1 MTTQSVFGT
10 VSLDRLWA
18 EVFMSHDAN
27 DPGHGH
33 TVAAWT
39 AVTIIILATTVGTV
53 FFFLDMPLMVWGSAI
68 VAAAGVV
75 VGYVLRQMGYGS
87 KPKN

>member
-1 MTTQSVFGT
+1 
-10 VSLDRLWA
+10 
-18 EVFMSHDAN
+18 MSHDAN

-39 AVTIIILATTVGTV
+39 AVTIIIIATTVGTV
-53 FFFLDMPLMVWGSAI
+53 FFFLDIPLMVWASAG
-68 VAAAGVV
+68 VALAGVV
-75 VGYVLRQMGYGS
+75 VGYILRQMGYGA

>member
-1 MTTQSVFGT
+1 
-10 VSLDRLWA
+10 
-18 EVFMSHDAN
+18 MSHDAN

-39 AVTIIILATTVGTV
+39 AVTIIMIATTVGTV
-53 FFFLDMPLMVWGSAI
+53 FFFLDIPLMVWASAG
-68 VAAAGVV
+68 VALAGVV
-75 VGYVLRQMGYGS
+75 VGYILRQMGYGA

>member
-1 MTTQSVFGT
+1 MN
-10 VSLDRLWA
+10 
-18 EVFMSHDAN
+18 HDAN

-39 AVTIIILATTVGTV
+39 AVTIILIATSFGAV
-53 FFFLDMPLMVWGSAI
+53 FFFFDMPLLVWASVAF
-68 VAAAGVV
+68 AAAGAV
-75 VGYVLRQMGYGS
+75 VGWILRQMGYGS

>member
-1 MTTQSVFGT
+1 
-10 VSLDRLWA
+10 
-18 EVFMSHDAN
+18 MSHDAN

-39 AVTIIILATTVGTV
+39 AVTIIMIATTAGTV
-53 FFFLDMPLMVWGSAI
+53 FFFLDIPLMVWASAG
-68 VAAAGVV
+68 VALAGVV
-75 VGYVLRQMGYGS
+75 VGFILRQMGYGA

>member
-1 MTTQSVFGT
+1 
-10 VSLDRLWA
+10 
-18 EVFMSHDAN
+18 MSHDAN

-39 AVTIIILATTVGTV
+39 AVTIIIIATTVGTV
-53 FFFLDMPLMVWGSAI
+53 FFFLDIPLMVWASAA
-68 VAAAGVV
+68 VALAGVV
-75 VGYVLRQMGYGS
+75 VGYVLRQMGYGA

>member
-1 MTTQSVFGT
+1 
-10 VSLDRLWA
+10 
-18 EVFMSHDAN
+18 MSHDAN

-39 AVTIIILATTVGTV
+39 AVTIIMIATTVGTV
-53 FFFLDMPLMVWGSAI
+53 FFFLDIPLMVWASAGF
-68 VAAAGVV
+68 ALAGVV
-75 VGYVLRQMGYGS
+75 VGYILRQMGYGA

>member
-1 MTTQSVFGT
+1 
-10 VSLDRLWA
+10 
-18 EVFMSHDAN
+18 MSHDAN

-53 FFFLDMPLMVWGSAI
+53 FFFLDMPLVVWGSAI
-68 VAAAGVV
+68 FAAAGVV

>member
-1 MTTQSVFGT
+1 
-10 VSLDRLWA
+10 
-18 EVFMSHDAN
+18 MSHDAN

-53 FFFLDMPLMVWGSAI
+53 FFFLDMPVFVWASAA
-68 VAAAGVV
+68 VALGGVV

-87 KPKN
+87 KAKN